1 MEIVF
6 KTNEQIIAKAPAV
19 MSETHES
26 NLSSKYTHIPT
37 KQLIEDMSK
46 LGWGVVD
53 VKQGITRKG
62 NENHKKHLVTFRNP
76 DLKIASAN
84 GDDVVYPQILL
95 INSHDG
101 KSSFQFR
108 AGLFRL
114 VCSNG
119 LVICTEDYGQMR
131 MRHSG
136 YSFGELQNTIREM
149 VNNIPNTIETLNNF
163 KKRILSDEEKME
175 LAFKSIEIRFGEET
189 EVTPIDLLEAIRE
202 EDKKDDLWTIFNVI
216 QEKLIRGGFRYKNR
230 QGKMRRARKISNF
243 VKDISINQ
251 KLFELANEY
260 TN

>member
-1 MEIVF
+1 
-6 KTNEQIIAKAPAV
+6 
-19 MSETHES
+19 
-26 NLSSKYTHIPT
+26 
-37 KQLIEDMSK
+37 
-46 LGWGVVD
+46 
-53 VKQGITRKG
+53 
-62 NENHKKHLVTFRNP
+62 
-76 DLKIASAN
+76 
-84 GDDVVYPQILL
+84 
-95 INSHDG
+95 
-101 KSSFQFR
+101 
-108 AGLFRL
+108 
-114 VCSNG
+114 
-119 LVICTEDYGQMR
+119 

-163 KKRILSDEEKME
+163 KKKILTEQEKME
-175 LAFKSIEIRFGEET
+175 LALKSIEIRFGEET